1 MRTKVLGLMTCF
13 NRKEK
18 TITSINKL
26 VSKNPNIEFEFVV
39 ADDNSTDGTKAA
51 LEKIRGV
58 VVLNGTGQLFYS
70 GGMRMAMKYALDTAK
85 IYDYCLLF
93 NDDVDF
99 YSQTIEYMLAAGN
112 GREIL
117 VGPTCDTEG
126 RLSYGGVIKKSGFR
140 PNFDIIDGTSQRAKS
155 CDTFNANCVLI
166 PWKMFKELGNMD
178 PIYSHSLGDFDYG
191 FKASR
196 KGIPIWVCNFFVGQC
211 CDNPVSESWRDT
223 NLSRRERLKKKES
236 PKGLPRKEW
245 WHYLK
250 TNYSIGTAIIYS
262 VIPYIRIL
270 IRR

>member
-1 MRTKVLGLMTCF
+1 MRTKILGLMTCF
-13 NRKEK
+13 NRREK

-26 VSKNPNIEFEFVV
+26 ILENPNIEFEFVV
-39 ADDNSTDGTKAA
+39 VDDNSTDGTKEA
-51 LEKIRGV
+51 LGKISGI

-70 GGMRMAMKYALDTAK
+70 GGMRMAMQYALDTTEV
-85 IYDYCLLF
+85 YDYCLLF
-93 NDDVDF
+93 NDDVEF
-99 YSQTIEYMLAAGN
+99 YSQTIERMLSLGN

-126 RLSYGGVIKKSGFR
+126 KLSYGGVIKKSRFR
-140 PNFDIIDGTSQRAKS
+140 PKFDIIDGTSQKAKS

-166 PWKMFKELGNMD
+166 PWNIFKNLGNID
-178 PIYSHSLGDFDYG
+178 SGYTHSLGDFDYG

-196 KGIPIWVCNFFVGQC
+196 KGFPIWVCDFFVGQC
-211 CDNPVSESWRDT
+211 CDNSVSGSWRDI
-223 NLSRRERLKKKES
+223 NLNRRERLKKKES

-250 TNYSIGTAIIYS
+250 TNYSIGTAIVYS
-262 VIPYIRIL
+262 ITPYLRIL